1 MNRLEERLAPL
12 DGIAAV
18 ILWVAGVAVLQGKA
32 DQPSS
37 DASPAQA
44 LRFFQVHT
52 GTVLLG
58 TLLFGLGTLFF
69 LWFLGLI
76 RTQLGPAEGGQ
87 RRLSSIAYAAGIA
100 MAICLLLTPATHA
113 AGAMNNVGLSPDAAQ
128 VYLGLNAGFYWAA
141 GLSGAVFLLATG
153 ADLALDR
160 RVPGLA
166 RLGEHRARDLAPDRA
181 DRLDRARLRVP
192 AVADRG
198 QRAALDSSE
207 KRFPSGSRASNT
219 LTPAIGSR
227 IAVTSTPAA
236 SRLARAASRSS
247 TRKVG
252 SGASEPAWSASV
264 QAPVRKVVQCGLS
277 KSGSSPSVSR

>member
-113 AGAMNNVGLSPDAAQ
+113 AGAINNVGLSPDAAQ

-153 ADLALDR
+153 LTSLSTGAFPAWLAWASIALAVWLLI
-160 RVPGLA
+160 VPIAWIALVYA
-166 RLGEHRARDLAPDRA
+166 FPLWLITVSVLLWTRARSDSRPDPGHR
-181 DRLDRARLRVP
+181 
-192 AVADRG
+192 
-198 QRAALDSSE
+198 
-207 KRFPSGSRASNT
+207 
-219 LTPAIGSR
+219 TP
-227 IAVTSTPAA
+227 
-236 SRLARAASRSS
+236 
-247 TRKVG
+247 
-252 SGASEPAWSASV
+252 
-264 QAPVRKVVQCGLS
+264 
-277 KSGSSPSVSR
+277 

>member
-1 MNRLEERLAPL
+1 M
-12 DGIAAV
+12 

-113 AGAMNNVGLSPDAAQ
+113 AGAINNVGLSPDAAQ

-181 DRLDRARLRVP
+181 DRLDRARLR
-192 AVADRG
+192 R
-198 QRAALDSSE
+198 
-207 KRFPSGSRASNT
+207 SR
-219 LTPAIGSR
+219 
-227 IAVTSTPAA
+227 
-236 SRLARAASRSS
+236 
-247 TRKVG
+247 
-252 SGASEPAWSASV
+252 
-264 QAPVRKVVQCGLS
+264 CG
-277 KSGSSPSVSR
+277 